1 MGTTLEDLREQI
13 RREER
18 VAGLRA
24 DGHVT
29 DAAIQRRRL
38 QIALVSVVVFL
49 GLVMTTLVDDL
60 WVDLKRNSSIVDPT
74 SARLA
79 MIVFAVAFIA
89 YALEKERH
97 LRRLTTLGHEA
108 RAINL
113 ELAERILSSAAL
125 ADVERN
131 LAGCLRLDDALRV
144 VLDEALRIVVAATG
158 SVQLLTE
165 DGELHEVVARPVDGG
180 PRVADSLVAQVA
192 LAREPMLLS
201 GPVPL
206 EVDPGAKARGDAV
219 SSVVCAPLVHAD
231 VLLGVLTL
239 GAPPTERFG
248 DDDLALVRQFAGRAA
263 DVIARARRFEAAV
276 LMVDKPT
283 DLLADEV
290 RSASSAIRDVVA
302 ALRDDAVAP
311 QDRLALLAALDAN
324 AQRLLGV
331 TA

>member
-29 DAAIQRRRL
+29 DAAIKRRRL

-49 GLVMTTLVDDL
+49 GLVLTTLVDDL
-60 WVDLKRNSSIVDPT
+60 WVDLKRNSSIVDPS

-108 RAINL
+108 HAINM
-113 ELAERILSSAAL
+113 ELAERILRSAAL
-125 ADVERN
+125 ADAQRN
-131 LAGCLRLDDALRV
+131 LAGCLNLEDALRTS
-144 VLDEALRIVVAATG
+144 LDESLRLVVAATG
-158 SVQLLTE
+158 SIQLLTD
-165 DGELHEVVARPVDGG
+165 DGELHEVVARPVAGG
-180 PRVADSLVAQVA
+180 PRVADALVAQVA

-201 GPVPL
+201 GPVPI
-206 EVDPGAKARGDAV
+206 EVGTATGVDTIT
-219 SSVVCAPLVHAD
+219 SVVCAPLEHD
-231 VLLGVLTL
+231 GVLLGVLTL
-239 GAPPTERFG
+239 GAPPTEHFG
-248 DDDLALVRQFAGRAA
+248 EDELALVRHFASRAA
-263 DVIARARRFEAAV
+263 DAIARARRFEAAV
-276 LMVDKPT
+276 LMVDHPT
-283 DLLADEV
+283 DLLTDEV
-290 RSASSAIRDVVA
+290 RSVSGAIRDVVA
-302 ALRDDAVAP
+302 ALRDDGVAP
-311 QDRLALLAALDAN
+311 QDRLALLEALDVN